1 VANNQIV
8 SLNMTG
14 FFKRELQMY
23 ALGDIKFKKP
33 ISIKQV
39 AYVLGFYIVWAI
51 PIILIFGIQLNPF
64 FAVLV
69 IAPPLVLGTFAVRPI
84 FGGKTLIDFAK
95 TAFIFLGEPKAWADL
110 KPYKPK
116 EVYEVNSE
124 IWISRR
130 RELQLLADM
139 IERQDK

>member
-1 VANNQIV
+1 MANNQIV

-39 AYVLGFYIVWAI
+39 AYILGFYIVWAL
-51 PIILIFGIQLNPF
+51 PLIIVFGIQLNPVY
-64 FAVLV
+64 AVLV
-69 IAPPLVLGTFAVRPI
+69 LVPPVVLGTFAVKPI
-84 FGGKTLIDFAK
+84 FGGKTLIDYAR
-95 TAFIFLGEPKAWADL
+95 TAIIFLGEPKAWADL
-110 KPYKPK
+110 KPYAPK
-116 EVYEVNSE
+116 EVYEVSSE

-130 RELQLLADM
+130 RELQLLADI
-139 IERQDK
+139 IERQE

>member
-1 VANNQIV
+1 MAGNQIV

-33 ISIKQV
+33 ISVRQV
-39 AYVLGFYIVWAI
+39 AYILGFYLIWSI
-51 PIILIFGIQLNPF
+51 PIILIFGIHLNPF
-64 FAVLV
+64 YAVLV
-69 IAPPLVLGTFAVRPI
+69 IAPPIALGTFAVKPI
-84 FGGKTLIDFAK
+84 FGGKTLLDYVK
-95 TAFIFLGEPKAWADL
+95 TAIVFLGEPKAWADL
-110 KPYKPK
+110 KPYNPK
-116 EVYEVNSE
+116 EVYEVSSE

-139 IERQDK
+139 IEKEDA

>member
-1 VANNQIV
+1 MANEQIV

-39 AYVLGFYIVWAI
+39 AYILGFYIVWTLPLVLA
-51 PIILIFGIQLNPF
+51 FGFQLNPVY
-64 FAVLV
+64 AVLV
-69 IAPPLVLGTFAVRPI
+69 LVPPVVLGTFAVKPI
-84 FGGKTLIDFAK
+84 FGGKTLIDYGR
-95 TAFIFLGEPKAWADL
+95 TAVMFLSEPKAWADL
-110 KPYKPK
+110 KPYKTK
-116 EVYEVNSE
+116 EVYTINSE

-130 RELQLLADM
+130 RELQILADM
-139 IERQDK
+139 IEGQK

>member
-1 VANNQIV
+1 
-8 SLNMTG
+8 MTG

-33 ISIKQV
+33 VSIKQV
-39 AYVLGFYIVWAI
+39 AYILGFFVVWSL
-51 PIILIFGIQLNPF
+51 PLILVFGVVLNP
-64 FAVLV
+64 AYALLV
-69 IAPPLVLGTFAVRPI
+69 VVPPIVLGTFAVKPV

-110 KPYKPK
+110 KPYKPN
-116 EVYEVNSE
+116 EVFAISSE

-130 RELQLLADM
+130 RELSLLADM
-139 IERQDK
+139 IESKNK